1 MLNRIIAVATGIG
14 RIAIIGFFLIGVVV
28 VAYVLRE
35 TKMQMKKMREKE
47 KEDLEV

>member
-1 MLNRIIAVATGIG
+1 MFNKIIAVVTGIG
-14 RIAIIGFFLIGVVV
+14 CTVIIGFFLIGVVV